1 VWLDP
6 LETSDIG
13 LANSRQNVRR
23 LISDGF
29 IMKKPAVIHSRAR
42 VRERNLAK
50 RKGRH
55 TGAGKRKGKA
65 GARMP
70 EHVIWLRRIR
80 VLRRMLRKYRATEK
94 IDSKLYHELYL
105 KVKGNVFKNK
115 KNLMEHIHR
124 AKNELK
130 REKAIEDQAA
140 ARRDRNKKRRT
151 KATGGLR
158 SVIAAQQAAAAAPAK
173 DEKATQ
179 KAAGQT
185 KKAKRAGKDTKPAA
199 AAAPAQAAKKAEP
212 KKEVSK
218 LLIFWFF
225 FFLLCVVA
233 EEAREEG

>member
-1 VWLDP
+1 MREGRADKSFFSPQVWLDP

-80 VLRRMLRKYRATEK
+80 VLRRMLKKYRATDK
-94 IDSKLYHELYL
+94 IDRKLYHELYL

-140 ARRDRNKKRRT
+140 ARRDRNKKRRA
-151 KATGGLR
+151 KVGAVR
-158 SVIAAQQAAAAAPAK
+158 PVFAQQQAAANAPAK
-173 DEKATQ
+173 EEKATQ

-185 KKAKRAGKDTKPAA
+185 KKAKRAGKEAPKA
-199 AAAPAQAAKKAEP
+199 AAAPAAAGKKVEA

-218 LLIFWFF
+218 FDID
-225 FFLLCVVA
+225 
-233 EEAREEG
+233 